1 MTPDNTAASAV
12 KSLRVQSLLAEVPK
26 TKIAQAVGINRLS
39 VAKHLKSDDMR
50 LSEFIA
56 TAQTVGVDPVKIL
69 DDAIK
74 AEKEKDSQTTQ
85 AA

>member
-1 MTPDNTAASAV
+1 
-12 KSLRVQSLLAEVPK
+12 
-26 TKIAQAVGINRLS
+26 
-39 VAKHLKSDDMR
+39 MR

>member
-1 MTPDNTAASAV
+1 M
-12 KSLRVQSLLAEVPK
+12 PK

-56 TAQTVGVDPVKIL
+56 TAQTVGADPVKIL

-74 AEKEKDSQTTQ
+74 AEKQKTSAVTE

>member
-1 MTPDNTAASAV
+1 M